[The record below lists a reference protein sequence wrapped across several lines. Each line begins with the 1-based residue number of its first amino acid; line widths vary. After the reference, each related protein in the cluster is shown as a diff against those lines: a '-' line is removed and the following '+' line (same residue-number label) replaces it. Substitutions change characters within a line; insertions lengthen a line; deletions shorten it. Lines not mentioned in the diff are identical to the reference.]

1 MQGVC
6 VYVSEIVLKE
16 PRKKYGRSTAE
27 GAKMSLFSAIFAPV
41 HYILTS
47 RASFA

>member
-6 VYVSEIVLKE
+6 VYVLRDCAEGIQ
-16 PRKKYGRSTAE
+16 KKYGRSAAE
-27 GAKMSLFSAIFAPV
+27 GAKMSLFSAIFASV